1 MAKNTEQLLSS
12 TASIVKPETLE
23 VIDVIPNN
31 QNGAS
36 EAPLSEG
43 TTAGFQVK
51 PSQTSTIEGI
61 SSTPISEHREIE
73 SLCVNDSV
81 DHAGL
86 VKSLDK
92 IPVGRRGD
100 QEWIRIH
107 KDPSYTRNVAL
118 IDYKVADGKKVKGK
132 DFFLVVPKLRNSLA
146 GEFYI
151 YTLFLGITRQNV
163 LFMWPIRLPG
173 EDGTDNDWWV
183 SAREHAQFA
192 KDKWIRVISNT
203 ALGAYEKYPRG
214 KDWDHIQ
221 PEWPEPLL
229 PFDKLLRIAFKDKI
243 IEDMNHPLVKELRG

>member
-1 MAKNTEQLLSS
+1 MAKKAEQLLSS
-12 TASIVKPETLE
+12 TATVVNPEMLTALE
-23 VIDVIPNN
+23 SVPGN
-31 QNGAS
+31 QNGAP
-36 EAPLSEG
+36 EMALSDDAA
-43 TTAGFQVK
+43 AGFQVK
-51 PSQTSTIEGI
+51 PSQTSTIAGI
-61 SSTPISEHREIE
+61 SSTLIPEHKDIE

-86 VKSLDK
+86 VKSIDK

-107 KDPSYTRNVAL
+107 DDQSYTRNVAL

-132 DFFLVVPKLRNSLA
+132 DFFLVVPKLRSSLV
-146 GEFYI
+146 GEFHI

-192 KDKWIRVISNT
+192 KNKWIRVISNT

-214 KDWDHIQ
+214 KDWDHIK

-229 PFDKLLRIAFKDKI
+229 PFEKLLRVAFKDKI
-243 IEDMNHPLVKELRG
+243 IEDMDHPLVKELRG